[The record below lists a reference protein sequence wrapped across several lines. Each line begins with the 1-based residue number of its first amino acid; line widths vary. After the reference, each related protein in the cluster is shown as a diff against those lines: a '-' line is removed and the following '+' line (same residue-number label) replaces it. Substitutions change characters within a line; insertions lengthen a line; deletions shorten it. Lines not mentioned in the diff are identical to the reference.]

1 LTPGGCPI
9 WAAFVDMLHAVV
21 QWFLCYFLEQ
31 ERDRRGGGGIWRAR
45 RKEEPFC
52 EIYIALA
59 ALPMHYHAI
68 GCTLALL
75 FRFPNRLAVCLRL
88 PAATRP

>member
-31 ERDRRGGGGIWRAR
+31 ERDRRGGRNLASEEKGRAFLWDLYC
-45 RKEEPFC
+45 PC
-52 EIYIALA
+52 GLA
-59 ALPMHYHAI
+59 HALPCDRVHT
-68 GCTLALL
+68 CTTLS
-75 FRFPNRLAVCLRL
+75 VSK
-88 PAATRP
+88 